1 MRTKQELLT
10 ASDGARNMAEIVSRL
25 GMRRS
30 SKTYKSIKNQMD
42 HYGIPVPYGTKTYTR
57 HTDEMIFSVD
67 SNYGNK
73 SLRKKV
79 LKEELLEYKCQGCG
93 ISDWQDKPL
102 TLQLDHVN
110 GNNRDNRLENLRF
123 LCPNCHAQTDTWGN
137 K

>member
-1 MRTKQELLT
+1 MRTKEELLT

-42 HYGIPVPYGTKTYTR
+42 HYGIPVPYGVKTYTR

-67 SNYGNK
+67 SSYGNK

-102 TLQLDHVN
+102 TLQLDHIN

-137 K
+137 R